1 MKQYLLLIA
10 SLALLVVSGC
20 DKKNDDLVMP
30 RKATDLPQVIRFAD
44 EAGAELEDSDEF
56 IIALTLQDRVDPAG
70 EELSGT
76 IVPLTEAVRVNF
88 AITDSKAIDNL
99 AAYIKGGTAFYEI
112 DDCTSSE
119 DQGIDLGFTFDP
131 VTGTG
136 SVLFPKDVEEI
147 ELLFELEEDYLNDAI
162 LNEEARSITFQLV
175 SVEATTENV
184 VVNEALEFTY
194 EVLDDE
200 GIYGA
205 WELDAENAEQ
215 FAAFKN
221 LFGLVNEDIANLSAA
236 DVEKI
241 EIEFELEEIK
251 VLVELKE
258 TELVDDC
265 GELEEV
271 HKEIELELEIE
282 ELNKL
287 VAEGELEAL
296 GELEQEDGSLLEYSL
311 KGAFFIDDNLLHL
324 ELENELDEETISA
337 TFQLT
342 R

>member
-1 MKQYLLLIA
+1 MKHYLLLIV
-10 SLALLVVSGC
+10 SLVMLVISGC
-20 DKKNDDLVMP
+20 DKKNQDLVMP

-56 IIALTLQDRVDPAG
+56 SIVLTLQDRVDPDG

-76 IVPLTEAVRVNF
+76 IVPLTETVRVNF
-88 AITDSKAIDNL
+88 AVTDSEAIDQL

-119 DQGIDLGFTFDP
+119 DQGIDLDFLFDP

-147 ELLFELEEDYLNDAI
+147 ELQFEVAEDYLNDAI
-162 LNEEARSITFQLV
+162 LNEEERLITFQLV

-194 EVLDDE
+194 EVLDNE

-215 FAAFKN
+215 FTSFKN

-236 DVEKI
+236 EVEKI
-241 EIEFELEEIK
+241 EIEFEGEEIK
-251 VLVELKE
+251 VLIELKE

-271 HKEIELELEIE
+271 HKEIELKLEIE
-282 ELNKL
+282 ELTKL

-296 GELEQEDGSLLEYSL
+296 GELEKEDGSLLEYSL
-311 KGAFFIDDNLLHL
+311 KGVFFIEDNLLHL
-324 ELENELDEETISA
+324 ELENEFDEENVSA
-337 TFQLT
+337 SLQLT